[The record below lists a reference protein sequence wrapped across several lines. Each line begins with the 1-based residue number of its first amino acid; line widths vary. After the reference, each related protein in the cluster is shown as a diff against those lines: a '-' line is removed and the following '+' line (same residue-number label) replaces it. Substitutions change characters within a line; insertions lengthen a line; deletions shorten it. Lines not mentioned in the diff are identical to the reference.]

1 MAAAFAGKNKTD
13 ARDAAVIAHTVRMR
27 PDMPVLAP
35 TDRLLAELKVLTGYH
50 DGLVGQRVAALF
62 RLQELM
68 TLISPALERAVD
80 LNRKGPMMVLACWQ
94 TPAAIRHA
102 SVNRIE
108 ALLRRGFVR
117 NAAEVAT
124 AMVAAAHQQTISLPG
139 QRAPRMS

>member
-27 PDMPVLAP
+27 PDM
-35 TDRLLAELKVLTGYH
+35 KVLTGYR